1 MKETGKKI
9 DALWQLIDVRHRI
22 PHFTV
27 LYVPPEVLSNEI
39 ERGTAEQ
46 PRKKPLAITQNGE
59 EDYDSGDSMPGLL
72 EVSDSEDEEVDD
84 DYLSDTDQDDDSD
97 GDDDDEFDEE
107 DAGDSDE
114 EEDLRKQYRQAMN
127 IFAEMPEIFD
137 LPPDSTD
144 KYAKERKN
152 NPFLN
157 LLGKLRGAVFY
168 PFVVE
173 AELKGLFF
181 RTGRMFSS
189 SSALRTDGKTTT
201 STKHTPKPKKPAAK
215 PKPATESMSSPGFRS
230 NDYPEISNFK
240 YRILRTCRYTV

>member
-97 GDDDDEFDEE
+97 GDDDDDFDEE
-107 DAGDSDE
+107 DGGDFDE

-157 LLGKLRGAVFY
+157 LLGKLRGAVFILLC
-168 PFVVE
+168 
-173 AELKGLFF
+173 LKRNSRVYFF

-201 STKHTPKPKKPAAK
+201 SKAKKPAAK
-215 PKPATESMSSPGFRS
+215 PKPATESM
-230 NDYPEISNFK
+230 
-240 YRILRTCRYTV
+240 

>member
-97 GDDDDEFDEE
+97 GDDDDDFDEE
-107 DAGDSDE
+107 DGGDFDE

-157 LLGKLRGAVFY
+157 LLGKLRGAVFILLCLKRNSRVY
-168 PFVVE
+168 FFFAQVE
-173 AELKGLFF
+173 CSL
-181 RTGRMFSS
+181 RVRHCGRMERRQRRRRRNQQLNQNLPQKVCDHQG
-189 SSALRTDGKTTT
+189 SALTITLKYLT
-201 STKHTPKPKKPAAK
+201 
-215 PKPATESMSSPGFRS
+215 
-230 NDYPEISNFK
+230 FK